1 MFHEVSSLDINKFY
15 FDGDLKD
22 FIRTRRAFKNISS
35 TKLSEMIGKNR
46 AYISQIE
53 NGHNKNP
60 DYETMYKVFQILG
73 VNENDIE
80 PQLYYFNVISPER
93 LRYEEENHGSEM
105 DKPEEYYL
113 AMAEEFKNRQYEE
126 DARRQPD
133 ADSAALLQEE
143 MTNEL
148 IKFIS
153 KRLKKMENDPS
164 GRGYQII
171 DGLNRNIRSSFDDKN
186 LYRFLA
192 FFFNLDISR
201 LDEKGLLRVLNTL
214 IEETNRI
221 NKEKIAFGEP
231 KIIEPI
237 KSLD

>member
-1 MFHEVSSLDINKFY
+1 MFHEVSNLDINKFY

-60 DYETMYKVFQILG
+60 DYETMYKIFQILG
-73 VNENDIE
+73 VDENDIE
-80 PQLYYFNVISPER
+80 PQLYHFNVISPER
-93 LRYEEENHGSEM
+93 LRYEEENFETEM

-113 AMAEEFKNRQYEE
+113 AMAEEFTRRLDEE
-126 DARRQPD
+126 DTITKQD
-133 ADSAALLQEE
+133 ADSAALLRED
-143 MTNEL
+143 MTNEH
-148 IKFIS
+148 IKLIS
-153 KRLKKMENDPS
+153 KRLEKMGDDPS

-171 DGLNRNIRSSFDDKN
+171 DGLDRNIRSSFNDKN

-192 FFFNLDISR
+192 CFFNLDISR
-201 LDEKGLLRVLNTL
+201 LDEKGLLRILNTL

-231 KIIEPI
+231 KIIPYI
-237 KSLD
+237 KSLN